1 MINKKHE
8 EIIKP
13 RKLFSIKDL
22 IGKLQAHE
30 KRVNEIQEDVSA
42 QTLFSKQDG
51 SRYFQGG
58 KGYGQ
63 SKERG
68 RFGRKGRGSLNRS
81 SIRQYEANQLT
92 GYTNSSNLKSKFDKS
107 KVKCYNF

>member
-1 MINKKHE
+1 MVVTIEVLQNINV
-8 EIIKP
+8 
-13 RKLFSIKDL
+13 LSIKDL

-42 QTLFSKQDG
+42 QALFSKQDG
-51 SRYFQGG
+51 SRYFQGS
-58 KGYGQ
+58 KGHEQ

-68 RFGRKGRGSLNRS
+68 RFGREGRGSLNRS
-81 SIRQYEANQLT
+81 SIRQHEANQLT
-92 GYTNSSNLKSKFDKS
+92 RYIDSGNLKSRFNKS